1 MVANLFSEYDVP
13 EYVLPVVFVL
23 LFRIIL
29 DLLMACLSSLSQPR
43 YFLRRLLNSYYKL
56 VYRAS
61 IL

>member
-23 LFRIIL
+23 LFRIVL
-29 DLLMACLSSLSQPR
+29 DLLMACLFWLSQPR

-56 VYRAS
+56 VYRAP